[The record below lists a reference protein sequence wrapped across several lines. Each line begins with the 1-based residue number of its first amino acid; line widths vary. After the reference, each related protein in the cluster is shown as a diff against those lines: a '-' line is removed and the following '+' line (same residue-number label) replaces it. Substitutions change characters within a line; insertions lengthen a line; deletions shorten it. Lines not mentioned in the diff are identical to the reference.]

1 MHSVLCPLFTVIGEV
16 GWGRRWVRVTVSSVK
31 EDSSDRLAG
40 RLRISDRLKILL
52 TGSKNFFS
60 FHSLFPH
67 FRNNN
72 TASADVI
79 RIL

>member
-1 MHSVLCPLFTVIGEV
+1 MGRGGVV
-16 GWGRRWVRVTVSSVK
+16 WGRRWVRVTVSSVK

-52 TGSKNFFS
+52 TGSKDFFS
-60 FHSLFPH
+60 FHSLFPY

>member
-1 MHSVLCPLFTVIGEV
+1 MGWGEV
-16 GWGRRWVRVTVSSVK
+16 GWGWRWVRVTVSSVK
-31 EDSSDRLAG
+31 EDSSDRVAG

-52 TGSKNFFS
+52 TGSKDFFS
-60 FHSLFPH
+60 FHSLLPY

>member
-1 MHSVLCPLFTVIGEV
+1 MHSVLCPLFTVMGEV

-52 TGSKNFFS
+52 TGSKNFF
-60 FHSLFPH
+60 LFTPY
-67 FRNNN
+67 
-72 TASADVI
+72 SP
-79 RIL
+79 ILETITQQAQM